1 MVRLEK
7 AIVLGR
13 TPVSDYPKR
22 VGTAPDGRAVIAVD
36 ADRCPS
42 NTTLITFNELL
53 TRHTT
58 GLLSGI
64 LSQCIQ
70 IENVVV
76 LKNGLLL
83 HCNLTKPV
91 LFE

>member
-22 VGTAPDGRAVIAVD
+22 VGTTPDGRAVIAVD

-42 NTTLITFNELL
+42 NTTPITFNEFL
-53 TRHTT
+53 TRDTR
-58 GLLSGI
+58 GFLRRLLP
-64 LSQCIQ
+64 QCIQ

-76 LKNGLLL
+76 LKNRLLL

>member
-7 AIVLGR
+7 AIGLGR
-13 TPVSDYPKR
+13 TPVSDHPKR

-42 NTTLITFNELL
+42 NTTPITFNEFL
-53 TRHTT
+53 TRDTR
-58 GLLSGI
+58 GFLRRLLP
-64 LSQCIQ
+64 QCIQ
-70 IENVVV
+70 IENVGI

-83 HCNLTKPV
+83 HCNPTKPV